1 MDRRQILRTALTK
14 TTSKIKQKAGKP
26 IGDRHFEDNVEN
38 ATRAR
43 SEMEVGKAMEAVRE
57 IVGKE

>member
-1 MDRRQILRTALTK
+1 MDRQQILRTALKK
-14 TTSKIKQKAGKP
+14 TTSKVKQKGGKP
-26 IGDRHFEDNVEN
+26 IGDRHLEDNVEN
-38 ATRAR
+38 GNRAR